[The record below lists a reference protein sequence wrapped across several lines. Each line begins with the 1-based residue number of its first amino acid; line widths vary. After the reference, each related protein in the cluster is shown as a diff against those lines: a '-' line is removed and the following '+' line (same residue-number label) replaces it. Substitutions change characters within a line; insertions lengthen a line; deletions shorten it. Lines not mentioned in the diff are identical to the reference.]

1 MKDQITPDRIANS
14 IRLLRGDHEGVF
26 LIVEGHSDKLIY
38 ERLVNKQEVRVTI
51 ASGKNN
57 AIKAL
62 SILEK
67 EDNFRRVVAVIDA
80 DFSRIE
86 QQIPDSNNL
95 FLTDEHDL
103 EMMLIKSAAFDKLL
117 KERGSE
123 EKIKAFT
130 EDIRE
135 TLLKL
140 GQEIGKLRWLSLRNK
155 LDLKFEGLN
164 TDFLKEDSK
173 QFSTM
178 LDVDFLDQN
187 FLDNVLDQLNKE
199 FAKQIQSE
207 FDKQKSTT
215 TVTSGRD
222 SNTGITLLYDKPS
235 WIFTRDDGQGNNVYL
250 KLDQENNYKINLQQ
264 NDFQVFDYT
273 LGGSGNVIYIK
284 QSSR

>member
-1 MKDQITPDRIANS
+1 MREQITPDRIANS
-14 IRLLRGDHEGVF
+14 IRLLRSDHEGVF

-38 ERLVNKQEVRVTI
+38 ERLVNKQEVRITI

-67 EDNFRRVVAVIDA
+67 ENFCRVFAVIDA

-123 EKIKAFT
+123 EKIAAFSK
-130 EDIRE
+130 DIRE

-140 GQEIGKLRWLSLRNK
+140 GQQIGKLRLLSLRNK
-155 LDLKFEGLN
+155 LDLKFEGLKFGKFIDKEKLSIN
-164 TDFLKEDSK
+164 IDELIRSIKNHSQKLSLDEQQIKQDLSVISDENHDPWQLCCGHDFISILAIALWKVLGTWNANDLKKEDLERELRLAYELSYFYQTK
-173 QFSTM
+173 IYTLM
-178 LDVDFLDQN
+178 VN
-187 FLDNVLDQLNKE
+187 W
-199 FAKQIQSE
+199 QS
-207 FDKQKSTT
+207 
-215 TVTSGRD
+215 
-222 SNTGITLLYDKPS
+222 NHHP
-235 WIFTRDDGQGNNVYL
+235 
-250 KLDQENNYKINLQQ
+250 YKI
-264 NDFQVFDYT
+264 F
-273 LGGSGNVIYIK
+273 
-284 QSSR
+284 

>member
-1 MKDQITPDRIANS
+1 MREQITPDRIANS
-14 IRLLRGDHEGVF
+14 IRLLRSDHEGVF

-38 ERLVNKQEVRVTI
+38 ERLVNKQEVRITI

-67 EDNFRRVVAVIDA
+67 ENFCRVFAVIDA

-123 EKIKAFT
+123 EKIAAFSK
-130 EDIRE
+130 DIRE

-140 GQEIGKLRWLSLRNK
+140 GQEIGKLRLLSLRNE
-155 LDLKFEGLN
+155 LNLKFEGLN
-164 TDFLKEDSK
+164 FSKFIDKKNLSIDIDKLIISIKNHSQKLSLDEQQIKQDLSVISDENHDPWQLCCGHDFISILAIALWKVLGTRNANDVKKEDLERELRLAYELSYFY
-173 QFSTM
+173 QT
-178 LDVDFLDQN
+178 QIY
-187 FLDNVLDQLNKE
+187 QLMVNW
-199 FAKQIQSE
+199 QS
-207 FDKQKSTT
+207 
-215 TVTSGRD
+215 
-222 SNTGITLLYDKPS
+222 NHHP
-235 WIFTRDDGQGNNVYL
+235 
-250 KLDQENNYKINLQQ
+250 YKI
-264 NDFQVFDYT
+264 F
-273 LGGSGNVIYIK
+273 
-284 QSSR
+284 

>member
-1 MKDQITPDRIANS
+1 MREQITPDRIANS
-14 IRLLRGDHEGVF
+14 IRLLRSDHEGVF

-38 ERLVNKQEVRVTI
+38 ERLVNKQEVRITI

-67 EDNFRRVVAVIDA
+67 ENFCRVFAVIDA

-123 EKIKAFT
+123 EKIAAFSK
-130 EDIRE
+130 DIRE

-140 GQEIGKLRWLSLRNK
+140 GQQIGKLRLLSLRNE
-155 LDLKFEGLN
+155 LNLKFEGLKFGKFIDKEKLSIN
-164 TDFLKEDSK
+164 IDELIRSIKNHSQKLSLDEQQIKQDLSVISDENHDPWQLCCGHDFISILAIALWKVLGTWNANDLKKEDLERELRLAYELSYFYQTK
-173 QFSTM
+173 IYTLM
-178 LDVDFLDQN
+178 VN
-187 FLDNVLDQLNKE
+187 W
-199 FAKQIQSE
+199 QS
-207 FDKQKSTT
+207 
-215 TVTSGRD
+215 
-222 SNTGITLLYDKPS
+222 NHHP
-235 WIFTRDDGQGNNVYL
+235 
-250 KLDQENNYKINLQQ
+250 YKI
-264 NDFQVFDYT
+264 F
-273 LGGSGNVIYIK
+273 
-284 QSSR
+284 

>member
-1 MKDQITPDRIANS
+1 MREQITPDRIANS
-14 IRLLRGDHEGVF
+14 IRLLRSDHEGVF

-67 EDNFRRVVAVIDA
+67 ENFRRVVAVIDA

-123 EKIKAFT
+123 EKIAAFPK
-130 EDIRE
+130 DIRE

-140 GQEIGKLRWLSLRNK
+140 GQEIGKLRLLSLRNK
-155 LDLKFEGLN
+155 LDLKFEGLKFGKFIDKEKLN
-164 TDFLKEDSK
+164 LSIDIDELIRSIKNHSQKLSLDEQQIKQDLSVISDENHDPWQLCCGHDFISILAIALWKVLGTRNANDVKKEDLERELRLAYELSYFY
-173 QFSTM
+173 QT
-178 LDVDFLDQN
+178 QIY
-187 FLDNVLDQLNKE
+187 QLMVNWQSNNHPY
-199 FAKQIQSE
+199 QI
-207 FDKQKSTT
+207 F
-215 TVTSGRD
+215 
-222 SNTGITLLYDKPS
+222 
-235 WIFTRDDGQGNNVYL
+235 
-250 KLDQENNYKINLQQ
+250 
-264 NDFQVFDYT
+264 
-273 LGGSGNVIYIK
+273 
-284 QSSR
+284 

>member
-164 TDFLKEDSK
+164 FSKFIDKEKLSINIDELIISIK
-173 QFSTM
+173 NHSQKLS
-178 LDVDFLDQN
+178 LD
-187 FLDNVLDQLNKE
+187 E
-199 FAKQIQSE
+199 
-207 FDKQKSTT
+207 
-215 TVTSGRD
+215 
-222 SNTGITLLYDKPS
+222 
-235 WIFTRDDGQGNNVYL
+235 
-250 KLDQENNYKINLQQ
+250 QQ
-264 NDFQVFDYT
+264 
-273 LGGSGNVIYIK
+273 IK
-284 QSSR
+284 QDLSVISDENHDPWQLCCGHDFIGILAIALCKVLGTWNANDVKTEVLERELRLAYELSYFYQTQIYQLMVNWQSNHHPDQIF

>member
-1 MKDQITPDRIANS
+1 MKDQITPDSIANR

-155 LDLKFEGLN
+155 LDLKSEGLKFVKFI
-164 TDFLKEDSK
+164 DKEKLSI
-173 QFSTM
+173 
-178 LDVDFLDQN
+178 N
-187 FLDNVLDQLNKE
+187 
-199 FAKQIQSE
+199 I
-207 FDKQKSTT
+207 DKLIRSIKNNSQ
-215 TVTSGRD
+215 
-222 SNTGITLLYDKPS
+222 KPS
-235 WIFTRDDGQGNNVYL
+235 
-250 KLDQENNYKINLQQ
+250 LDEQQ
-264 NDFQVFDYT
+264 
-273 LGGSGNVIYIK
+273 IK
-284 QSSR
+284 QDLSVISDENHDPWQLCCGHDFIGILAIALCKVLGTWNANDVKTEVLERELRLAYELSYFYQTQIYQLMVNWQSNHHPDQIF

>member
-1 MKDQITPDRIANS
+1 MKDQITPDSIANR

-86 QQIPDSNNL
+86 QQIPHSNNL

-164 TDFLKEDSK
+164 FKN
-173 QFSTM
+173 FI
-178 LDVDFLDQN
+178 DQKN
-187 FLDNVLDQLNKE
+187 LSIN
-199 FAKQIQSE
+199 I
-207 FDKQKSTT
+207 DKLIISIKNHSQ
-215 TVTSGRD
+215 
-222 SNTGITLLYDKPS
+222 KPS
-235 WIFTRDDGQGNNVYL
+235 
-250 KLDQENNYKINLQQ
+250 LDEQQ
-264 NDFQVFDYT
+264 
-273 LGGSGNVIYIK
+273 IK
-284 QSSR
+284 QDLSVISDENHDPWQLCCGHDFIDILAIALCKVLGTWNANDVKTEVLERELRLGYELSYFYQTQIYQLMVNWQSNHHPDQIF

>member
-1 MKDQITPDRIANS
+1 MREQITPDRIANS
-14 IRLLRGDHEGVF
+14 IRLLRSDHEGVF

-38 ERLVNKQEVRVTI
+38 ERLVNKQEVRITI

-86 QQIPDSNNL
+86 QQILDSNNL

-155 LDLKFEGLN
+155 LDLKSEGLKFVKFI
-164 TDFLKEDSK
+164 DKEKLSI
-173 QFSTM
+173 
-178 LDVDFLDQN
+178 N
-187 FLDNVLDQLNKE
+187 
-199 FAKQIQSE
+199 I
-207 FDKQKSTT
+207 DKLIRSIKNNSQ
-215 TVTSGRD
+215 
-222 SNTGITLLYDKPS
+222 KPS
-235 WIFTRDDGQGNNVYL
+235 
-250 KLDQENNYKINLQQ
+250 LDEQQ
-264 NDFQVFDYT
+264 
-273 LGGSGNVIYIK
+273 IK
-284 QSSR
+284 QDLSVISDENHDPWQLCCGHDFIGILAIALCKVLGTWNANDVKTEVLERELRLAYELSYFYQTQIYQLMINWQSNHHPDQIF

>member
-164 TDFLKEDSK
+164 FKNFIDKENLSI
-173 QFSTM
+173 
-178 LDVDFLDQN
+178 N
-187 FLDNVLDQLNKE
+187 
-199 FAKQIQSE
+199 I
-207 FDKQKSTT
+207 DKLIISIKNNSQ
-215 TVTSGRD
+215 
-222 SNTGITLLYDKPS
+222 KPS
-235 WIFTRDDGQGNNVYL
+235 
-250 KLDQENNYKINLQQ
+250 LDEQQ
-264 NDFQVFDYT
+264 
-273 LGGSGNVIYIK
+273 IK
-284 QSSR
+284 QDLSVISDENHDPWQLCCGHDFIDILAIALCKVLGTWNANDVKTEVLERELRLAYELSYFYQTQIYQLMVNWQSNHHPDQIF

>member
-1 MKDQITPDRIANS
+1 MREQITPDRIANS
-14 IRLLRGDHEGVF
+14 IRLLRSDHEGVF

-67 EDNFRRVVAVIDA
+67 ENFRRVVAVIDA

-123 EKIKAFT
+123 EKIAAFPK
-130 EDIRE
+130 DIRE

-140 GQEIGKLRWLSLRNK
+140 GQEIGKLRLLSLRNK
-155 LDLKFEGLN
+155 LDLKFEGLKFGKFIDKEKLSIN
-164 TDFLKEDSK
+164 IDELIRSIKNHSQKLSLDEQQIKQDLSVISDENHDPWQLCCGHDFISILAIALCKVLGTWNANDVKKEDWERELRLAYELSYFY
-173 QFSTM
+173 QT
-178 LDVDFLDQN
+178 QIY
-187 FLDNVLDQLNKE
+187 QLMVNWQSNNHPY
-199 FAKQIQSE
+199 QI
-207 FDKQKSTT
+207 F
-215 TVTSGRD
+215 
-222 SNTGITLLYDKPS
+222 
-235 WIFTRDDGQGNNVYL
+235 
-250 KLDQENNYKINLQQ
+250 
-264 NDFQVFDYT
+264 
-273 LGGSGNVIYIK
+273 
-284 QSSR
+284 

>member
-155 LDLKFEGLN
+155 LDLKSEGLKFVKFI
-164 TDFLKEDSK
+164 DKEKLSI
-173 QFSTM
+173 
-178 LDVDFLDQN
+178 N
-187 FLDNVLDQLNKE
+187 
-199 FAKQIQSE
+199 I
-207 FDKQKSTT
+207 DKLIRSIKNNSQ
-215 TVTSGRD
+215 
-222 SNTGITLLYDKPS
+222 KPS
-235 WIFTRDDGQGNNVYL
+235 
-250 KLDQENNYKINLQQ
+250 LDEQQ
-264 NDFQVFDYT
+264 
-273 LGGSGNVIYIK
+273 IK
-284 QSSR
+284 QDLSVISDENHDPWQLCCGHDFIDILAIALCKVLGTWNANDVKTEVLERELRLAYELSYFYQTQIYQLMVNWQSNHHPDQIF

>member
-86 QQIPDSNNL
+86 QQILDSNNL

-117 KERGSE
+117 KERESE

-164 TDFLKEDSK
+164 FKNFIDQKNLSINIDKLIISIK
-173 QFSTM
+173 NNSQKLS
-178 LDVDFLDQN
+178 LD
-187 FLDNVLDQLNKE
+187 E
-199 FAKQIQSE
+199 
-207 FDKQKSTT
+207 
-215 TVTSGRD
+215 
-222 SNTGITLLYDKPS
+222 
-235 WIFTRDDGQGNNVYL
+235 
-250 KLDQENNYKINLQQ
+250 QQ
-264 NDFQVFDYT
+264 
-273 LGGSGNVIYIK
+273 IK
-284 QSSR
+284 QDLSVISDENHDPWQLCCGHDFIDILAIALCKVLGTWNANDVKTEVLERELRLAYELSYFYQTQIYQLMVNWQSNHHPDQIF

>member
-164 TDFLKEDSK
+164 FKNFIDQKNLSINIDKLIISIK
-173 QFSTM
+173 NNSQKLS
-178 LDVDFLDQN
+178 LD
-187 FLDNVLDQLNKE
+187 E
-199 FAKQIQSE
+199 
-207 FDKQKSTT
+207 
-215 TVTSGRD
+215 
-222 SNTGITLLYDKPS
+222 
-235 WIFTRDDGQGNNVYL
+235 
-250 KLDQENNYKINLQQ
+250 QQ
-264 NDFQVFDYT
+264 
-273 LGGSGNVIYIK
+273 IK
-284 QSSR
+284 QDLSVISDENHDPWQLCCGHDFIGILAIALCKVLGTWNANDVKTEVLERELRLAYELSYFYQTQIYQLMINWQSNHHPDQIF

>member
-1 MKDQITPDRIANS
+1 MKDQITPDSIANR

-155 LDLKFEGLN
+155 LDLKSEGLKFVKFI
-164 TDFLKEDSK
+164 DKEKLSI
-173 QFSTM
+173 
-178 LDVDFLDQN
+178 N
-187 FLDNVLDQLNKE
+187 
-199 FAKQIQSE
+199 I
-207 FDKQKSTT
+207 DKLIRSIKNNSQ
-215 TVTSGRD
+215 
-222 SNTGITLLYDKPS
+222 KPS
-235 WIFTRDDGQGNNVYL
+235 
-250 KLDQENNYKINLQQ
+250 LDEQQ
-264 NDFQVFDYT
+264 
-273 LGGSGNVIYIK
+273 IK
-284 QSSR
+284 QDLSVISDENHDPWQLCCGHDFIDILAIALCKVLGTWNANDVKTEVLERELRLAYELSYFYQTQIYQLMVNWQSNHHPDQIF

>member
-86 QQIPDSNNL
+86 QQIPHSNNL

-155 LDLKFEGLN
+155 LDLKFEGLKFKN
-164 TDFLKEDSK
+164 FIDKENLSINIDELIRSIKNNSK
-173 QFSTM
+173 
-178 LDVDFLDQN
+178 
-187 FLDNVLDQLNKE
+187 
-199 FAKQIQSE
+199 
-207 FDKQKSTT
+207 
-215 TVTSGRD
+215 
-222 SNTGITLLYDKPS
+222 KPS
-235 WIFTRDDGQGNNVYL
+235 
-250 KLDQENNYKINLQQ
+250 LDEQQ
-264 NDFQVFDYT
+264 
-273 LGGSGNVIYIK
+273 IK
-284 QSSR
+284 QDLSVISDENHDPWQLCCGHDFIGILAIALCKVLGTWNANDVKTEVLERELRLAYELSYFYQTQIYQLMVNWQSNHHPDQIF

>member
-164 TDFLKEDSK
+164 FKNFIDKEKLSINIDKLIRSIK
-173 QFSTM
+173 NNSQKLS
-178 LDVDFLDQN
+178 LD
-187 FLDNVLDQLNKE
+187 E
-199 FAKQIQSE
+199 
-207 FDKQKSTT
+207 
-215 TVTSGRD
+215 
-222 SNTGITLLYDKPS
+222 
-235 WIFTRDDGQGNNVYL
+235 
-250 KLDQENNYKINLQQ
+250 QQ
-264 NDFQVFDYT
+264 
-273 LGGSGNVIYIK
+273 IK
-284 QSSR
+284 QDLSVISDENHDPWQLCCGHDFIDILAIALCKVLGTWNANDVKTEVLERELRLAYELSYFYQTQIYQLMVNWQSNHHPDQIF

>member
-1 MKDQITPDRIANS
+1 MREQITPDRIANS
-14 IRLLRGDHEGVF
+14 IRLLRSAHEGVF

-67 EDNFRRVVAVIDA
+67 ENFRRVVAVIDA

-123 EKIKAFT
+123 EKIAAFPK
-130 EDIRE
+130 DIRE

-140 GQEIGKLRWLSLRNK
+140 GQEIGKLRLLSLRNK
-155 LDLKFEGLN
+155 LDLKFEGLKFGKFI
-164 TDFLKEDSK
+164 DKEKLSINIDELIRSIK
-173 QFSTM
+173 NHSQKLS
-178 LDVDFLDQN
+178 LD
-187 FLDNVLDQLNKE
+187 E
-199 FAKQIQSE
+199 
-207 FDKQKSTT
+207 
-215 TVTSGRD
+215 
-222 SNTGITLLYDKPS
+222 
-235 WIFTRDDGQGNNVYL
+235 
-250 KLDQENNYKINLQQ
+250 QQ
-264 NDFQVFDYT
+264 
-273 LGGSGNVIYIK
+273 IK
-284 QSSR
+284 QDLSVISDENHDPWQLCCGHDFIGILAIALCKVLGTWNANDVKTEVLERELRLAYELSYFYQTQIYQLMVNWQSNHHPDQIF

>member
-140 GQEIGKLRWLSLRNK
+140 GQEIGKLRLLSLRNK
-155 LDLKFEGLN
+155 LDLKFEGLKFGKFIDKEKLSIN
-164 TDFLKEDSK
+164 IDELISSIKNHSQKLSLDEQQIKQDLSVISDENHDPWQLCCGHDFISILAIALWKVLGTWNANDVKKEDLERELRLAYELSYFY
-173 QFSTM
+173 QT
-178 LDVDFLDQN
+178 QIY
-187 FLDNVLDQLNKE
+187 QLMVNW
-199 FAKQIQSE
+199 QS
-207 FDKQKSTT
+207 
-215 TVTSGRD
+215 
-222 SNTGITLLYDKPS
+222 NHHP
-235 WIFTRDDGQGNNVYL
+235 
-250 KLDQENNYKINLQQ
+250 YKI
-264 NDFQVFDYT
+264 F
-273 LGGSGNVIYIK
+273 
-284 QSSR
+284 

>member
-86 QQIPDSNNL
+86 QQIPHSNNL

-164 TDFLKEDSK
+164 FKNFIDKEKLSINIDELIRSIKNNSQKPSLDEQQIKQDLSVISDENHDPWQLCCGHDFISILAIALWKVLGTRNANDVKKEDLERELRLAYELSYFY
-173 QFSTM
+173 QTQIYQLMVNWQSNHHP
-178 LDVDFLDQN
+178 DQ
-187 FLDNVLDQLNKE
+187 
-199 FAKQIQSE
+199 
-207 FDKQKSTT
+207 
-215 TVTSGRD
+215 
-222 SNTGITLLYDKPS
+222 
-235 WIFTRDDGQGNNVYL
+235 IF
-250 KLDQENNYKINLQQ
+250 
-264 NDFQVFDYT
+264 
-273 LGGSGNVIYIK
+273 
-284 QSSR
+284 

>member
-26 LIVEGHSDKLIY
+26 LIVEGPSDKLIY

-164 TDFLKEDSK
+164 FKNFIDKENLSI
-173 QFSTM
+173 
-178 LDVDFLDQN
+178 N
-187 FLDNVLDQLNKE
+187 
-199 FAKQIQSE
+199 I
-207 FDKQKSTT
+207 DKLIISIKNNSQ
-215 TVTSGRD
+215 
-222 SNTGITLLYDKPS
+222 KPS
-235 WIFTRDDGQGNNVYL
+235 
-250 KLDQENNYKINLQQ
+250 LDEQQIKQDLSVISDENHDPWQLCCGHDFIDILAIALCKVLGTWNA
-264 NDFQVFDYT
+264 NDVKTEVLERELRLAYELSYFYETQIYT
-273 LGGSGNVIYIK
+273 LMINW
-284 QSSR
+284 QSNHHPYQIF

>member
-86 QQIPDSNNL
+86 QQIPHSNNL

-155 LDLKFEGLN
+155 LDLKFEGLKFKN
-164 TDFLKEDSK
+164 FIDKENLSINIDELIRSVKNNSK
-173 QFSTM
+173 
-178 LDVDFLDQN
+178 
-187 FLDNVLDQLNKE
+187 
-199 FAKQIQSE
+199 
-207 FDKQKSTT
+207 
-215 TVTSGRD
+215 
-222 SNTGITLLYDKPS
+222 KPS
-235 WIFTRDDGQGNNVYL
+235 
-250 KLDQENNYKINLQQ
+250 LDEQQ
-264 NDFQVFDYT
+264 
-273 LGGSGNVIYIK
+273 IK
-284 QSSR
+284 QDLSVISDENHDPWQLCCGHDFISILAIALCKVLGTWNANDVKTEVLERELRLAYELSYFYQTQIYQLMVNWQSNHHPDQIF

>member
-1 MKDQITPDRIANS
+1 MKDQITPDRIANT

-38 ERLVNKQEVRVTI
+38 ERLVNKQEVRVTS
-51 ASGKNN
+51 ADGKNN

-164 TDFLKEDSK
+164 FSKFIDKEKLSINIDELIISIK
-173 QFSTM
+173 NHS
-178 LDVDFLDQN
+178 
-187 FLDNVLDQLNKE
+187 
-199 FAKQIQSE
+199 
-207 FDKQKSTT
+207 QKLS
-215 TVTSGRD
+215 
-222 SNTGITLLYDKPS
+222 LY
-235 WIFTRDDGQGNNVYL
+235 
-250 KLDQENNYKINLQQ
+250 EQQ
-264 NDFQVFDYT
+264 
-273 LGGSGNVIYIK
+273 IK
-284 QSSR
+284 QDLSVISDENHDPWQLCCGHDFIGILAIALCKVLGTWNANDVKTEVLERELRLAYELSYFYQTQIYQLMVNWQSNHHPDQIF

>member
-86 QQIPDSNNL
+86 QQILDSNNL

-164 TDFLKEDSK
+164 FKNFIDQKNLSINIDKLIISIK
-173 QFSTM
+173 NNSQKLY
-178 LDVDFLDQN
+178 LD
-187 FLDNVLDQLNKE
+187 E
-199 FAKQIQSE
+199 
-207 FDKQKSTT
+207 
-215 TVTSGRD
+215 
-222 SNTGITLLYDKPS
+222 
-235 WIFTRDDGQGNNVYL
+235 
-250 KLDQENNYKINLQQ
+250 QQ
-264 NDFQVFDYT
+264 
-273 LGGSGNVIYIK
+273 IK
-284 QSSR
+284 QDLSAISDENHDPWQLCCGHDFIGILAIALCKVLGTWNANDVKTEVLERELRLAYELSYFYQTQIYQLMINWQSNHHPDQIF

>member
-1 MKDQITPDRIANS
+1 MREQITPDRIANS
-14 IRLLRGDHEGVF
+14 IRLLRSNHEGVF

-67 EDNFRRVVAVIDA
+67 ENFRRVVAVIDA

-155 LDLKFEGLN
+155 LDLKFEGLKFGKFIDKEKLSIN
-164 TDFLKEDSK
+164 IDELIRSIKNHSHKLSLDEQQIKQDLSVISDENHDPWQLCCGHDFISILAIALWKVLGTWNATDVKKEDLERDLRLAYELSYFY
-173 QFSTM
+173 QT
-178 LDVDFLDQN
+178 QIY
-187 FLDNVLDQLNKE
+187 QLMVNW
-199 FAKQIQSE
+199 QS
-207 FDKQKSTT
+207 
-215 TVTSGRD
+215 
-222 SNTGITLLYDKPS
+222 NHHP
-235 WIFTRDDGQGNNVYL
+235 
-250 KLDQENNYKINLQQ
+250 YKI
-264 NDFQVFDYT
+264 F
-273 LGGSGNVIYIK
+273 
-284 QSSR
+284 

>member
-1 MKDQITPDRIANS
+1 MREQITPDRIANS
-14 IRLLRGDHEGVF
+14 IRLLRSDHEGVF

-38 ERLVNKQEVRVTI
+38 ERLVNKQEVRITI

-67 EDNFRRVVAVIDA
+67 ENFCRVFAVIDA

-123 EKIKAFT
+123 EKIAAFSK
-130 EDIRE
+130 DIRE

-140 GQEIGKLRWLSLRNK
+140 GQEIGKLRLLSLRNK
-155 LDLKFEGLN
+155 LDLKFEGLKFGKFIDKEKLSIN
-164 TDFLKEDSK
+164 IDELIRSIKNHSQKLSLDEQQIKQDLSVISDENHDPWQLCCGHDFISILAIALLKVLGTWDTNDVKKEDLERELRLAYELSYFY
-173 QFSTM
+173 QT
-178 LDVDFLDQN
+178 QIY
-187 FLDNVLDQLNKE
+187 QLMVNWQSNNHPY
-199 FAKQIQSE
+199 QI
-207 FDKQKSTT
+207 F
-215 TVTSGRD
+215 
-222 SNTGITLLYDKPS
+222 
-235 WIFTRDDGQGNNVYL
+235 
-250 KLDQENNYKINLQQ
+250 
-264 NDFQVFDYT
+264 
-273 LGGSGNVIYIK
+273 
-284 QSSR
+284 

>member
-1 MKDQITPDRIANS
+1 MREQITPDRIANS
-14 IRLLRGDHEGVF
+14 IRLLRSDHEGVF

-38 ERLVNKQEVRVTI
+38 ERLVNKQEVRITI

-67 EDNFRRVVAVIDA
+67 ENFCRVFAVIDA

-123 EKIKAFT
+123 EKIAAFSK
-130 EDIRE
+130 DIRE

-140 GQEIGKLRWLSLRNK
+140 GQEIGKLRLLSLRNE
-155 LDLKFEGLN
+155 LNLKFEGLN
-164 TDFLKEDSK
+164 FSK
-173 QFSTM
+173 FIDKKNLSIDIDKLIISIKNHSQKLS
-178 LDVDFLDQN
+178 LD
-187 FLDNVLDQLNKE
+187 E
-199 FAKQIQSE
+199 
-207 FDKQKSTT
+207 
-215 TVTSGRD
+215 
-222 SNTGITLLYDKPS
+222 
-235 WIFTRDDGQGNNVYL
+235 
-250 KLDQENNYKINLQQ
+250 QQ
-264 NDFQVFDYT
+264 
-273 LGGSGNVIYIK
+273 IK
-284 QSSR
+284 QDLSVISDENHDPWQLCCGHDFIGILAIALCKVLGTWNANDVKTEVLERELRLAYELSYFYQTQIYQLMVNWQSNHHPDQIF

>member
-1 MKDQITPDRIANS
+1 MREQITPDRIANS
-14 IRLLRGDHEGVF
+14 IRLLRSDHEGVF

-38 ERLVNKQEVRVTI
+38 ERLVNKQEVRITI

-67 EDNFRRVVAVIDA
+67 ENFCRVFAVIDA

-123 EKIKAFT
+123 EKIAAFSK
-130 EDIRE
+130 DIRE

-140 GQEIGKLRWLSLRNK
+140 GQEIGKLRLLSLRNE
-155 LDLKFEGLN
+155 LNLKFEGLN
-164 TDFLKEDSK
+164 FSKFIDKKNLSIDIDKLIISIKNHSQKLSLDEQQIKQDLSVISDENHDPWQLCCGHDFISILAIALWKVLGTRNANDVKKEDLERELRLAYELSYFY
-173 QFSTM
+173 QT
-178 LDVDFLDQN
+178 QIY
-187 FLDNVLDQLNKE
+187 QLMVNWQSNHHLY
-199 FAKQIQSE
+199 QI
-207 FDKQKSTT
+207 F
-215 TVTSGRD
+215 
-222 SNTGITLLYDKPS
+222 
-235 WIFTRDDGQGNNVYL
+235 
-250 KLDQENNYKINLQQ
+250 
-264 NDFQVFDYT
+264 
-273 LGGSGNVIYIK
+273 
-284 QSSR
+284 

>member
-1 MKDQITPDRIANS
+1 MREQITPDRIANS
-14 IRLLRGDHEGVF
+14 IRLLRSDHEGVF

-38 ERLVNKQEVRVTI
+38 ERLVNKQEVRITI

-67 EDNFRRVVAVIDA
+67 ENFCRVVAVIDA

-123 EKIKAFT
+123 EKIAAFSK
-130 EDIRE
+130 DIRE

-140 GQEIGKLRWLSLRNK
+140 GQEIGKLRLLSLRNK
-155 LDLKFEGLN
+155 LDLKFEGLKFGKLIDKEKLSIN
-164 TDFLKEDSK
+164 IDELIRSIKNHSQKLSLDEQQIKQDLSVISDENHDPWQLCCGHDFISILAIALCK
-173 QFSTM
+173 
-178 LDVDFLDQN
+178 
-187 FLDNVLDQLNKE
+187 VLGTK
-199 FAKQIQSE
+199 
-207 FDKQKSTT
+207 
-215 TVTSGRD
+215 
-222 SNTGITLLYDKPS
+222 SNT
-235 WIFTRDDGQGNNVYL
+235 NVVKEEDLERELRLAYEL
-250 KLDQENNYKINLQQ
+250 SYFYQTQI
-264 NDFQVFDYT
+264 YT
-273 LGGSGNVIYIK
+273 LMINW
-284 QSSR
+284 QSNHHPYQIF

>member
-1 MKDQITPDRIANS
+1 MKDQITPDSIANR

-67 EDNFRRVVAVIDA
+67 ENFRRVVAVIDA

-86 QQIPDSNNL
+86 QQIPDSNHL

-123 EKIKAFT
+123 EKIAAFSK
-130 EDIRE
+130 DIRE

-140 GQEIGKLRWLSLRNK
+140 GQEIGKLRLLSLRNE
-155 LDLKFEGLN
+155 LNLKFEGLN
-164 TDFLKEDSK
+164 FSKFIDKKNLSIDIDKLIISIKNHSQKLSLDEQQIKQDLSVISDENHDPWQLCCGHDFISILAIALWKVLGTRNANDVKKEDLERELRLAYELSYFY
-173 QFSTM
+173 QT
-178 LDVDFLDQN
+178 QIY
-187 FLDNVLDQLNKE
+187 QLMVNWQSNNHPY
-199 FAKQIQSE
+199 QI
-207 FDKQKSTT
+207 F
-215 TVTSGRD
+215 
-222 SNTGITLLYDKPS
+222 
-235 WIFTRDDGQGNNVYL
+235 
-250 KLDQENNYKINLQQ
+250 
-264 NDFQVFDYT
+264 
-273 LGGSGNVIYIK
+273 
-284 QSSR
+284 

>member
-95 FLTDEHDL
+95 FLTDEHDW

-164 TDFLKEDSK
+164 FKNFIDQKNLSINIDKLIISIK
-173 QFSTM
+173 NNSQKLS
-178 LDVDFLDQN
+178 LD
-187 FLDNVLDQLNKE
+187 E
-199 FAKQIQSE
+199 
-207 FDKQKSTT
+207 
-215 TVTSGRD
+215 
-222 SNTGITLLYDKPS
+222 
-235 WIFTRDDGQGNNVYL
+235 
-250 KLDQENNYKINLQQ
+250 QQ
-264 NDFQVFDYT
+264 
-273 LGGSGNVIYIK
+273 IK
-284 QSSR
+284 QDLSVISDENHDPWQLCCGHDFIGILAIALCKVLGTWNANDVKTEVLERELRLAYELSYFYQTQIYQLMVNWQSNHHPDQIF

>member
-1 MKDQITPDRIANS
+1 MREQITPDRIANS
-14 IRLLRGDHEGVF
+14 IRLLRSAHEGVF

-67 EDNFRRVVAVIDA
+67 ENFRRVVAVIDA

-123 EKIKAFT
+123 EKIAAFSK
-130 EDIRE
+130 DIRE

-140 GQEIGKLRWLSLRNK
+140 GQEIGKLRLLSLRNE
-155 LDLKFEGLN
+155 LNLKFEGLKFGKFIDKEKLSIN
-164 TDFLKEDSK
+164 IDELIRSIKNHSQKLSLDEQQIKQDLSVISDENHDPWQLCCGHDFISILAIALCKVLGTWNANDVKKEDWERELRLAYELSYFY
-173 QFSTM
+173 QT
-178 LDVDFLDQN
+178 QIY
-187 FLDNVLDQLNKE
+187 QLMVNWQSNNHPY
-199 FAKQIQSE
+199 QI
-207 FDKQKSTT
+207 F
-215 TVTSGRD
+215 
-222 SNTGITLLYDKPS
+222 
-235 WIFTRDDGQGNNVYL
+235 
-250 KLDQENNYKINLQQ
+250 
-264 NDFQVFDYT
+264 
-273 LGGSGNVIYIK
+273 
-284 QSSR
+284 

>member
-164 TDFLKEDSK
+164 FSKFIDKEKLSINIDELIISIKNHSQKLSLYEQQIKQDLSVISDENHDPWQLCCGHDFISILAIALWKVLGTRNANDVKKEDLERELRLAYELSYFY
-173 QFSTM
+173 QT
-178 LDVDFLDQN
+178 
-187 FLDNVLDQLNKE
+187 
-199 FAKQIQSE
+199 QI
-207 FDKQKSTT
+207 
-215 TVTSGRD
+215 
-222 SNTGITLLYDKPS
+222 
-235 WIFTRDDGQGNNVYL
+235 
-250 KLDQENNYKINLQQ
+250 
-264 NDFQVFDYT
+264 YT
-273 LGGSGNVIYIK
+273 LMVNW
-284 QSSR
+284 QSNHHPDQIF

>member
-86 QQIPDSNNL
+86 QQIPHSNNL

-164 TDFLKEDSK
+164 FKNFIDKENLSINIDELIRSFK
-173 QFSTM
+173 
-178 LDVDFLDQN
+178 
-187 FLDNVLDQLNKE
+187 NKS
-199 FAKQIQSE
+199 Q
-207 FDKQKSTT
+207 
-215 TVTSGRD
+215 
-222 SNTGITLLYDKPS
+222 KPS
-235 WIFTRDDGQGNNVYL
+235 
-250 KLDQENNYKINLQQ
+250 LDEQQ
-264 NDFQVFDYT
+264 
-273 LGGSGNVIYIK
+273 IK
-284 QSSR
+284 QDLSVISDENHDPWQLCCGHDFISILAIALCKVLGTWNANDVKTEVLERELRLAYELSYFYQTQIYQLMVNWQSNHHPDQIF

>member
-1 MKDQITPDRIANS
+1 MREQITPDRIANS
-14 IRLLRGDHEGVF
+14 IRLLRSDHEGVF

-38 ERLVNKQEVRVTI
+38 ERLVNKQEVRITI

-67 EDNFRRVVAVIDA
+67 ENFCRVFAVIDA

-123 EKIKAFT
+123 EKIAAFSK
-130 EDIRE
+130 DIRE

-140 GQEIGKLRWLSLRNK
+140 GQEIGKLRLLSLRNK
-155 LDLKFEGLN
+155 LDLKFEGLKFGKFIDKEKLSIN
-164 TDFLKEDSK
+164 IDELIRSIKNHSQKLSLDEQQIKQDLSVISDENHDPWQLCCGHDFISILAIALWKVLGTRNANDVKKEDLERELRLAYELSYFY
-173 QFSTM
+173 QT
-178 LDVDFLDQN
+178 QIY
-187 FLDNVLDQLNKE
+187 QLMVNWQSNNHPY
-199 FAKQIQSE
+199 QI
-207 FDKQKSTT
+207 F
-215 TVTSGRD
+215 
-222 SNTGITLLYDKPS
+222 
-235 WIFTRDDGQGNNVYL
+235 
-250 KLDQENNYKINLQQ
+250 
-264 NDFQVFDYT
+264 
-273 LGGSGNVIYIK
+273 
-284 QSSR
+284 

>member
-1 MKDQITPDRIANS
+1 MREQITPDRIANS
-14 IRLLRGDHEGVF
+14 IRLLRSDHEGVF

-38 ERLVNKQEVRVTI
+38 ERLVNKQEVRITI

-67 EDNFRRVVAVIDA
+67 ENFCRVFAVIDA

-123 EKIKAFT
+123 EKIAAFPK
-130 EDIRE
+130 DIRE

-140 GQEIGKLRWLSLRNK
+140 GQEIGKLRLLSLRNE
-155 LDLKFEGLN
+155 LNLKFEGLN
-164 TDFLKEDSK
+164 FSKFIDKKNLSIDIDKLIISIKNHSQKLSLDEQQIKQDLSVISDENHDPWQLCCGHDFISILAIALWKVLGTRNANDVKKEDWERELRLAYELSYFY
-173 QFSTM
+173 QT
-178 LDVDFLDQN
+178 QIY
-187 FLDNVLDQLNKE
+187 QLMVNWQSNNHPY
-199 FAKQIQSE
+199 QI
-207 FDKQKSTT
+207 F
-215 TVTSGRD
+215 
-222 SNTGITLLYDKPS
+222 
-235 WIFTRDDGQGNNVYL
+235 
-250 KLDQENNYKINLQQ
+250 
-264 NDFQVFDYT
+264 
-273 LGGSGNVIYIK
+273 
-284 QSSR
+284 